1 MNGGMV
7 LFHCPLE
14 QRTCTSVY
22 VDKYS
27 APSRSHLNDL
37 AADAGKS
44 SNKIYSA
51 NTTIHAS
58 MQITTM
64 ATAKKIKS
72 RFE

>member
-1 MNGGMV
+1 MV
-7 LFHCPLE
+7 IFHCPLE

-22 VDKYS
+22 V
-27 APSRSHLNDL
+27 
-37 AADAGKS
+37 KS
-44 SNKIYSA
+44 IRRAFSLTLTREKALMKIYSA
-51 NTTIHAS
+51 NITIRAS